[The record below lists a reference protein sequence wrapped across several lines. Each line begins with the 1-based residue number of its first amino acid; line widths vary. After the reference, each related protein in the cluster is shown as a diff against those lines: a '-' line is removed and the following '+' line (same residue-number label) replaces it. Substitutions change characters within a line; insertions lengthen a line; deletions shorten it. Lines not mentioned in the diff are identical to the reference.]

1 MLESLKNLDAELLLF
16 FNRLNNP
23 FLDFIFYWF
32 SDKWFWIPFYAFLAW
47 KVFRFDKSNFLLIVF
62 FIAVAITIS
71 DQISSALIKA
81 NVMRLRPCH
90 DPALAAQLHLV
101 KDYCG
106 GQYGF
111 VSSHAANVFALAAF
125 ITRLFKR
132 KNLTNFFNNLQS
144 IFKEQKSVNET
155 SSLSIVSEP
164 SEEYITDKL
173 LDITDKSLIIEIKPL
188 LKMNK
193 VLEAVKVCSL
203 FYKGKYKSMTFKD
216 WFKLVNTHY
225 QKINSQV

>member
-71 DQISSALIKA
+71 DQISSAIIKE

-90 DPALAAQLHLV
+90 DPALASQIHLV

-125 ITRLFKR
+125 ITRLFER
-132 KNLTNFFNNLQS
+132 KNLTL
-144 IFKEQKSVNET
+144 
-155 SSLSIVSEP
+155 
-164 SEEYITDKL
+164 
-173 LDITDKSLIIEIKPL
+173 
-188 LKMNK
+188 
-193 VLEAVKVCSL
+193 
-203 FYKGKYKSMTFKD
+203 
-216 WFKLVNTHY
+216 
-225 QKINSQV
+225 QKIIWVWAVLVSFSRIYLGVHFPGDVIGGAIVGLIAGNSMERIYCLVIKRIQRIKSEKKTLA

>member
-32 SDKWFWIPFYAFLAW
+32 SDKWFWIPFYAYLAW
-47 KVFRFDKSNFLLIVF
+47 KVFKFDKSNFLSTVF
-62 FIAVAITIS
+62 FIAAVITIS
-71 DQISSALIKA
+71 DQISSAIIKE

-90 DPALAAQLHLV
+90 DPTLASQIHLV

-125 ITRLFKR
+125 ITRLFER
-132 KNLTNFFNNLQS
+132 RNLTL
-144 IFKEQKSVNET
+144 
-155 SSLSIVSEP
+155 
-164 SEEYITDKL
+164 
-173 LDITDKSLIIEIKPL
+173 
-188 LKMNK
+188 
-193 VLEAVKVCSL
+193 
-203 FYKGKYKSMTFKD
+203 
-216 WFKLVNTHY
+216 
-225 QKINSQV
+225 QKIIWVWAAVVSFSRIYLGVHFPGDVICGALLGLIVGNSIEMIYVFLNKRIQRSKVNRKTQA

>member
-47 KVFRFDKSNFLLIVF
+47 KVFCFDKSNFLLILF
-62 FIAVAITIS
+62 FIGVAITIS
-71 DQISSALIKA
+71 DQLSSSLIKE

-90 DPALAAQLHLV
+90 DPALESQIHLV
-101 KDYCG
+101 KNYCG

-125 ITRLFKR
+125 LTKLFER
-132 KNLTNFFNNLQS
+132 KNLTLQKIIWVWAALVS
-144 IFKEQKSVNET
+144 FSRIYLGVHFPGDVICGAILGLIVGSYLEKICIIFINRIQ
-155 SSLSIVSEP
+155 
-164 SEEYITDKL
+164 
-173 LDITDKSLIIEIKPL
+173 
-188 LKMNK
+188 
-193 VLEAVKVCSL
+193 
-203 FYKGKYKSMTFKD
+203 KYKSNHKT
-216 WFKLVNTHY
+216 LA
-225 QKINSQV
+225 

>member
-47 KVFRFDKSNFLLIVF
+47 KVFRYDKSNFLLIVI

-71 DQISSALIKA
+71 DQLSSALIKE

-90 DPALAAQLHLV
+90 DPILASQLHLV
-101 KDYCG
+101 RDYCG

-111 VSSHAANVFALAAF
+111 VSSHAANVFALTAF
-125 ITRLFKR
+125 ITRLFER
-132 KNLTNFFNNLQS
+132 RNLTL
-144 IFKEQKSVNET
+144 
-155 SSLSIVSEP
+155 
-164 SEEYITDKL
+164 
-173 LDITDKSLIIEIKPL
+173 
-188 LKMNK
+188 
-193 VLEAVKVCSL
+193 
-203 FYKGKYKSMTFKD
+203 
-216 WFKLVNTHY
+216 
-225 QKINSQV
+225 QKIIWVWAAVVSFSRIYLGVHFPGDVICGALLGLIVGNSIEKFYSILINRIQRSKANRKTLV